1 MSGGFG
7 RGERGGGEFK
17 PRTHETS
24 RFTTVRLTIGG
35 EHYEI
40 LVNPDSALAFKQG
53 RNVEPSA
60 VIAADE
66 VYSDSRKGLRASSE
80 KLKLHFGTDDHAKAA
95 LEILRR
101 GELNLTQEQRKKL
114 TDEKRRAIVA
124 AISKN
129 FVDPRTLLPHP
140 PMRIEQ
146 AMQEARVAVD
156 PFQDPNEQM
165 KTIVESLRIILP
177 LKSEKIRLQVKVAA
191 QYSGQTIG
199 VLKNYGEII
208 KEDWLADGTLSAI
221 VEIPAGGQPGLLDR
235 LGSTTRGAAQVTV
248 VK

>member
-7 RGERGGGEFK
+7 YGGGEYR
-17 PRTHETS
+17 PRTHES
-24 RFTTVRLTIGG
+24 SKFTTVKLTIAGA
-35 EHYEI
+35 HYEI
-40 LVNPDSALAFKQG
+40 LVTPDSALSYKQG
-53 RNVEPSA
+53 RKVEPSA
-60 VIAADE
+60 VIVADE
-66 VYSDSRKGLRASSE
+66 VFSDARKGLRASSD

-95 LEILRR
+95 LEVLNR

-114 TDEKRRAIVA
+114 TDEKRKAIIA

-140 PMRIEQ
+140 PLRIDQ
-146 AMQEARVAVD
+146 AMQEARVNVD
-156 PFQDPNEQM
+156 PFQDANEQM
-165 KTIVESLRIILP
+165 KTVVESLRTILP
-177 LKSEKIRLQVKVAA
+177 LKSEKIKLQVKVAA
-191 QYSGQTIG
+191 QYSGQAIG
-199 VLKNYGEII
+199 VLKTFGDIV

-235 LGSTTRGAAQVTV
+235 LGSTTKGAAQVTV

>member
-1 MSGGFG
+1 MSGTFG
-7 RGERGGGEFK
+7 RGGGDFK
-17 PRTHETS
+17 PRTHES
-24 RFTTVRLTIGG
+24 SKFTTVKLTIAGD
-35 EHYEI
+35 HFEI

-66 VYSDSRKGLRASSE
+66 VFSDSRKGLRASSE
-80 KLKLHFGTDDHAKAA
+80 KLKQYFGTDDHPKAA
-95 LEILRR
+95 LEVLKR
-101 GELNLTQEQRKKL
+101 GELNLTQEQRKRL
-114 TDEKRRAIVA
+114 TEEKRKAIVA

-129 FVDPRTLLPHP
+129 FVDPRTMLPHP
-140 PMRIEQ
+140 PTRIEQ
-146 AMQEARVAVD
+146 AMLEARVSVD
-156 PFQDPNEQM
+156 PFLDPNEQM
-165 KTIVESLRIILP
+165 KAVVEALRTIIP
-177 LKSEKIRLQVKVAA
+177 MKSEKIKLQVRVAA
-191 QYSGQTIG
+191 QYTGQAIG
-199 VLKNYGEII
+199 VLKTFGEIL

>member
-1 MSGGFG
+1 MSGSFG
-7 RGERGGGEFK
+7 RGGGDFK
-17 PRTHETS
+17 PRTHEAS
-24 RFTTVRLTIGG
+24 KFTTIKLTIEG

-60 VIAADE
+60 VIVTDE
-66 VYSDSRKGLRASSE
+66 VFSDSRKGLRASSE

-95 LEILRR
+95 QEVLRR
-101 GELNLTQEQRKKL
+101 GELNLTQEQRKRL
-114 TDEKRRAIVA
+114 TEEKRKAIIA

-129 FVDPRTLLPHP
+129 FVDPRNMLPHP
-140 PMRIEQ
+140 ATRIDQ
-146 AMQEARVAVD
+146 AMQEARISVD
-156 PFQDPNEQM
+156 PFLGANEQV
-165 KTIVESLRIILP
+165 KSVVESLRTILP
-177 LKSEKIRLQVKVAA
+177 LRSEKLKLQVKVAA
-191 QYSGQTIG
+191 QYTGQTIG
-199 VLKNYGEII
+199 ILKTFGEIL

-235 LGSTTRGAAQVTV
+235 LGSTTKGAAQVTV